1 LFSGSWNTW
10 YTVSCILEK
19 RRTLNASF
27 FEIVR
32 ININNLG
39 NCDRL
44 DSNFSTIKSLEM
56 KNETTK
62 KIETM
67 KIELEIKLERI
78 KNANAAAI
86 QTATSFSWLALV
98 TIVFLFV
105 VAISSDFFKVVSFL
119 KDNLFIKMKKQNN
132 YKKNENN
139 NLGSDGE
146 NVFRKV
152 VEKDK
157 ILFNHPYFR
166 KNKKN

>member
-1 LFSGSWNTW
+1 MNSSL
-10 YTVSCILEK
+10 
-19 RRTLNASF
+19 

-32 ININNLG
+32 INISNLG

-44 DSNFSTIKSLEM
+44 DNSFSTSKSLEM
-56 KNETTK
+56 NNETTK

-67 KIELEIKLERI
+67 KIELEKKLEKI
-78 KNANAAAI
+78 KNENAATI
-86 QTATSFSWLALV
+86 HSATSFSWLAL
-98 TIVFLFV
+98 IMIAFLFLF
-105 VAISSDFFKVVSFL
+105 ATLSDLLKCVSYFKENSYF
-119 KDNLFIKMKKQNN
+119 NMKKQNI

-139 NLGSDGE
+139 NLGNNGE

-157 ILFNHPYFR
+157 MLFNHPFFR